1 MNSKK
6 TTKDA
11 KKDTKAKSREPK
23 GKGKDTKGKT
33 KDSNPGGLDPAA
45 LEEALKAG
53 VVDNP
58 DLVRAARLE
67 IAALKKKIEEE
78 EKLMN
83 YYNLDKEK
91 VNNLWIIAKKDLEE
105 TDASLKNKERESKDL
120 EENHIMTKNLYKQKI
135 KHLLFQNE
143 DSHGEMRVVQEKKL
157 QQKEDQNRVITQ
169 DLDSD
174 NRDLKKKLKEQELS
188 QNNYMFALQFDAN
201 QNLTQQRQE
210 HERAMRELTL
220 KYELKKKKVYSE
232 MEEDRGQLVKRLE
245 DEKEKRIKAIKAQHN
260 NNYNDIKNYYNDITT
275 SNLSLI
281 KQFKEDIQKAQDQ
294 EERERQRLE
303 KMIELNQRLKK
314 PLNEARIEI
323 EKLKKDLEEWW
334 LIKEEKTRLR
344 DQISR
349 YEEEYRRMEYE
360 HEVSLQQFAYLE
372 KEKDALFDK
381 YEDVMYDIH
390 QKSGLRNLILEKKKA
405 LIQERLEAKD
415 CELNKVLSISNIDE
429 ASKRNIAEGLQ
440 ELIAMK
446 DQMVGELQEDLR
458 QIRAAHVHMVK
469 AYDGKLSEFVIPV
482 EELGFNPLVPSNV
495 DVV

>member
-1 MNSKK
+1 MNSIKNTKK
-6 TTKDA
+6 NTKKNPPKAGNKKDP
-11 KKDTKAKSREPK
+11 KKDTKNSAQDGPAA
-23 GKGKDTKGKT
+23 
-33 KDSNPGGLDPAA
+33 LDPAA
-45 LEEALKAG
+45 LEEAMKATMT
-53 VVDNP
+53 DNP
-58 DLVRAARLE
+58 ELVRASRLE

-78 EKLMN
+78 ERLMN
-83 YYNLDKEK
+83 YYNLEKDK
-91 VNNLWIIAKKDLEE
+91 VNNLWIISRKEVEE
-105 TDASLKNKERESKDL
+105 TEANLRNKERESKDL

-143 DSHGEMRVVQEKKL
+143 DAHGEMRIVQETKL
-157 QQKEDQNRVITQ
+157 QQKEDQNRIISQ

-188 QNNYMFALQFDAN
+188 QNNYLFSLQFDAN
-201 QNLTQQRQE
+201 QNLTMQRQE

-220 KYELKKKKVYSE
+220 KFDLKKKKVYTE
-232 MEEDRGQLVKRLE
+232 MEEVRGQLVKKLE

-303 KMIELNQRLKK
+303 KMIELNQRLKN
-314 PLNEARIEI
+314 PLYEALKEI
-323 EKLKKDLEEWW
+323 EKLKKDLEEWK
-334 LIKEEKTRLR
+334 LIKDEKTKLR
-344 DQISR
+344 DQISK
-349 YEEEYRRMEYE
+349 YEEEYKRLEYE

-415 CELNKVLSISNIDE
+415 CELTKVLGLSNIDE
-429 ASKRNIAEGLQ
+429 ASKRNINEGLQ
-440 ELIAMK
+440 EVMAMK
-446 DQMVGELQEDLR
+446 DQMISELQQDLS

-482 EELGFNPLVPSNV
+482 EELGFNPLVPSNI
-495 DVV
+495 DVA